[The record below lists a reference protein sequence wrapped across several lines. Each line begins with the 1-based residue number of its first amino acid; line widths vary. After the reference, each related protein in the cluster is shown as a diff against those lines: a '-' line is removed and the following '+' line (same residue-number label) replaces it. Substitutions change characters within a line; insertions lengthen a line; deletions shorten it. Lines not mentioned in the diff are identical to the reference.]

1 MSTNS
6 TALDKDLQTCLIRVR
21 VREIADT
28 NPADWHKLINA
39 GYDFSQEA
47 PNVQRFAQT
56 LQRWRAREKS

>member
-1 MSTNS
+1 MLPDS

-47 PNVQRFAQT
+47 PHVQRFART